1 MPASDLKNGGVA
13 PRPDGGSNGSRWK
26 PLRSNSL
33 LWAAGP
39 VLIIAT
45 VLFVMR
51 AFAFEGR
58 LLGADI
64 DQFFLP
70 NLCHLGQSLRDGQ
83 IPTWNPY
90 SMGGVPFAA
99 DPQSGWM
106 YLPAMFLYTLLPC
119 ETAMRWFITLQPA
132 LAGLGTYA
140 FLRSEGVGRVGSTIA
155 GLGLAIPMGA
165 SSLVLSLP
173 FAGTLAWIPLM
184 LACVSRALK
193 TRTWPPRIVWSVA
206 AAIAWGQVAA
216 AMLSH
221 GLFVGTVA
229 LVFYLAFK
237 LFALR
242 ANGRLREGLAV
253 TVLLVV
259 AFPAVN
265 LAYLLPRL
273 AYLPHTIL
281 GLGYDELE
289 RVSARFAS
297 GVPHGLG
304 VEAAASPTWM
314 LKLATYPGL
323 YLGAMV
329 LIFSL
334 AALFTQRHR
343 HLLLAFGCLGVF
355 GYLFSLETIA
365 RLDFWTSLPLSEF
378 YTHNPGR
385 LRLAV
390 LLAVPLLAGVGVDG
404 WMNQTGS
411 RRRLAYL
418 LPSVAVW
425 MGVPLLLGVGT
436 GHLSMLFIG
445 LVLGSIVLVAAVRWQ
460 SLLALLPVVVAIEL
474 AALPLTG
481 IAAELPYKPPALE
494 GAQSSPPMSPIPF
507 AKDHTVDRDYLS
519 EGSVVEHIRSQP
531 FGRYLTLRQEARWS
545 NRALRRTADPLGM
558 RLQIENVQA
567 YNPTQLTRYWTFVRA
582 MNRKAFN
589 YRVSVFA
596 RPRRVALDLLSVR
609 FVVGPTGA
617 SRSPSP
623 FASFFGR
630 TIDADPVVSENGLS
644 VWEVTDPSERAE
656 LVDSWT
662 VVSEDDALRGVISE
676 GFDSSAHVFLED
688 DPGLSQSGG
697 SGLEGEVDYEPLS
710 PGHAR
715 VRVTTPSSALVV
727 VRTPYYPAWRATVDG
742 KETEVLAA
750 DYLVQA
756 IPVQAGS
763 HVIDLTYEDSTIGY
777 GMGGS
782 AVSLALL
789 LGGAV
794 FLKLLRPMA
803 RPNAGKPTG

>member
-1 MPASDLKNGGVA
+1 MRGK
-13 PRPDGGSNGSRWK
+13 
-26 PLRSNSL
+26 SL

-39 VLIIAT
+39 VLIVAT

-51 AFAFEGR
+51 AYAFEGR
-58 LLGADI
+58 LLGADVV
-64 DQFFLP
+64 QFFLP
-70 NLCHLGQSLRDGQ
+70 NHCHLGESLRDGQ
-83 IPTWNPY
+83 IPAWNPY

-106 YLPAMFLYTLLPC
+106 SLPAMLLYTFLPC
-119 ETAMRWFITLQPA
+119 ETAMRWFITLQPV
-132 LAGLGTYA
+132 LAGLGAYA
-140 FLRSEGVGRVGSTIA
+140 FLRSEGVGRIGSTIA
-155 GLGLAIPMGA
+155 GLGLGIPMSA
-165 SSLVLSLP
+165 STLVLSLP

-184 LACVSRALK
+184 LACVSRALA
-193 TRTWPPRIVWSVA
+193 TRTWPLRIVWTVA

-216 AMLSH
+216 ALLSH
-221 GLFVGTVA
+221 GLLVGTVA
-229 LVFYLAFK
+229 LICYLTFK

-253 TVLLVV
+253 TALMVV

-273 AYLPHTIL
+273 AYLPQTIV

-297 GVPHGLG
+297 GVPDGLG
-304 VEAAASPTWM
+304 VEAAANPTWV

-323 YLGAMV
+323 YLGAVV

-343 HLLLAFGCLGVF
+343 QLLFAFGCLGMF
-355 GYLFSLETIA
+355 GYLFSLESIA
-365 RLDFWTSLPLSEF
+365 RLEFWTSLPLSDI

-390 LLAVPLLAGVGVDG
+390 FLALPLLAGVGVDG

-411 RRRLAYL
+411 RPRLAYL

-445 LVLGSIVLVAAVRWQ
+445 LVLGSIVLLAAAVRWQ
-460 SLLALLPVVVAIEL
+460 SLLVLLPVVVAIEL
-474 AALPLTG
+474 VALPLTG
-481 IAAELPYKPPALE
+481 VAAEIPFKPEGLE
-494 GAQSSPPMSPIPF
+494 GSWSSPPMSPISY
-507 AKDHTVDRDYLS
+507 AKDHTVDRVYLS
-519 EGSVVEHIRSQP
+519 EGSIADHLRSQP
-531 FGRYLTLRQEARWS
+531 FGRYLTLRREATRWS
-545 NRALRRTADPLGM
+545 NRAVRRTADPLGI

-567 YNPTQLTRYWTFVRA
+567 YNPVQLTRYWTFVSA
-582 MNRKAFN
+582 VNRKAFN
-589 YRVSVFA
+589 FRVSIFA
-596 RPRRVALDLLSVR
+596 RPRRVALDLLNVR
-609 FVVGPTGA
+609 YIVGPAGA

-623 FASFFGR
+623 YASFFRR
-630 TIDADPVVSENGLS
+630 TIDADPVLIENGLS

-656 LVDSWT
+656 VVDSWT
-662 VVSEDDALRGVISE
+662 VVSQDDALRGVTSE
-676 GFDSSAHVFLED
+676 GFDSSAHAFLED
-688 DPGLSQSGG
+688 DPGLSQSEG
-697 SGLEGEVDYEPLS
+697 SGLEGEVDYEQLS

-727 VRTPYYPAWRATVDG
+727 VRTPYDPNWRATVDG
-742 KETEVLAA
+742 TETEVLAA

-756 IPVQAGS
+756 VPVEAGS
-763 HVIDLTYEDSTIGY
+763 HIIDLTYEDSTIGY
-777 GMGGS
+777 GVAGS
-782 AVSLALL
+782 AISLALL
-789 LGGAV
+789 LGGAG
-794 FLKLLRPMA
+794 FLKLL
-803 RPNAGKPTG
+803 PTLRRVRNSRRANRMTYREGP